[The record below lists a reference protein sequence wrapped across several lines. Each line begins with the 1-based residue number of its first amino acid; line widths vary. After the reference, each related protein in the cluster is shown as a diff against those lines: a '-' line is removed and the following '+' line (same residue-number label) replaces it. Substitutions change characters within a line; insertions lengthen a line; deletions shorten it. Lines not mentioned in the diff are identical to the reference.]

1 MESGQKGF
9 TLIEL
14 MIVVAIIGILAA
26 VAIPAYQDYVARS
39 QASEAMSLADGV
51 KIPLSEY
58 MIEHGTCPDNS
69 TAAVGGIAASTDITG
84 RYVEAVETGGT
95 FAETGEVD
103 SCTITVKFK
112 DDNIA
117 AGLKGHTIVFTAQN
131 NAGSTGWKCT
141 SADIDQK
148 YLPSTCVGQVDQ

>member
-1 MESGQKGF
+1 MESVQKGF

-58 MIEHGTCPDNS
+58 MIEHGACPDNT
-69 TAAVGGIAASTDITG
+69 TAAVGGIAVSTGIVG
-84 RYVEAVETGGT
+84 KYVEAVKTGGVY
-95 FAETGEVD
+95 AETDETD

-112 DDNIA
+112 DENIA

-141 SADIDQK
+141 SADIEQR
-148 YLPSTCVGQVDQ
+148 YLPSTCEGQVDQ